1 MRSAARPAGTGPG
14 AAGDD
19 SPIDRYIA
27 RMEATLRGPS
37 RVRADIVQEL
47 RDGLEDAA
55 SGYEEEEGL
64 DRAEAE
70 QTAVAEFGDVG
81 ELAPDLQIEL
91 SFAQG
96 RRTGWMVC
104 LLIALQ
110 ALVGQFA
117 WQHDPDAVGPG
128 VRLGDGYHLLA
139 ESLDWFQYSTLG
151 AALVG
156 VLFFGWG
163 GRFARVR
170 PRVVGFAGLGAVVA
184 LIIKSTL
191 AVLLVAL
198 VPGMLS
204 HELGQPMGMLKQL
217 VIWVLPTLYVM
228 GSALFC
234 LRVSMTRPAAAPEPA

>member
-1 MRSAARPAGTGPG
+1 MARPAGTGPG
-14 AAGDD
+14 AEGT
-19 SPIDRYIA
+19 SPIDRYVA
-27 RMEATLRGPS
+27 RMERSLRGPS

-55 SGYEEEEGL
+55 GGYAEEEGL
-64 DRAEAE
+64 DRDEAE
-70 QTAVAEFGDVG
+70 ELAVEEFGDVS

-110 ALVGQFA
+110 AFVGQFA

-128 VRLGDGYHLLA
+128 VRLGEGYHLLA
-139 ESLDWFQYSTLG
+139 QSLDWFQYSTL
-151 AALVG
+151 AVALLG

-163 GRFARVR
+163 GRLARVR
-170 PRVVGFAGLGAVVA
+170 PRVVGIGALFAVVA
-184 LIIKSTL
+184 LVVKSTL

-198 VPGMLS
+198 VPGMLA
-204 HELGQPMGMLKQL
+204 HELSAPMGMLKEL
-217 VIWVLPTLYVM
+217 VIWVVPTLYVM
-228 GSALFC
+228 GSAVFC
-234 LRVSMTRPAAAPEPA
+234 LRVSMTRPVAEPAC